1 MVAEPTVFVVD
12 DDADLRMSVQWLL
25 WKEGLKVKTY
35 PSAERFLAE
44 YDPQWPGCVLVDLRL
59 TGMSGLELQQKM
71 IERQWT
77 TPLIILT
84 GHGDVPVAVR
94 ALEAGAA
101 AFMEKPFK
109 REVLLNRISEALKHD
124 AAARQQRAW
133 RAHVEA
139 RLALLTPRERQVMQ
153 MVVAGAPTRQIAR
166 GLGVSE
172 RTIEVHRAR
181 MMKKMQ
187 ADSLADLV
195 VLAVQCGV
203 RRSEADAFVSP
214 RDGPPSPARASAP
227 RRRGGGPA

>member
-12 DDADLRMSVQWLL
+12 DDKDLRMSVQWLL

-35 PSAERFLAE
+35 SSAERFLAE

-77 TPLIILT
+77 TPIIILT

-109 REVLLNRISEALKHD
+109 REVLLKRISEALKDD

-153 MVVAGAPTRQIAR
+153 MVVAGAPTRLIAR

-203 RRSEADAFVSP
+203 RHSEAHAFVSP
-214 RDGPPSPARASAP
+214 RDRPPSPA
-227 RRRGGGPA
+227 